1 MKIIKRFTAIF
12 LAAVVFVTSCNPL
25 DIYAMENE
33 ELKESEHTHNY
44 IYEIIDADTHSVSC
58 EGCDYTETAIHTF
71 EEGECICGLVT
82 VEEKEIEEVENQII
96 VENLIEEAEKEEEKA
111 VYTVNF
117 YDHED
122 IIFSCDVEEGNTFAL
137 PDMSNDETFI
147 EWQLNGTVFDNENYV
162 VTDNID
168 IIGVFKETK
177 EEVVDNQEAFYVE
190 EIDGYKV
197 SVTGNIPED
206 CYVTVEK
213 INDRTLE
220 NSINQTLDSEETF
233 VAYATFDINIYD
245 ANGEKWQPMD
255 YDEVVSIKIEEI
267 ESKEEVK
274 EEALEGLFTLEYDEE
289 GNVTNV
295 IPVNIDEAEP
305 TVYRV
310 SDGYVDAL
318 DINSGVSGDNES
330 IEVVECKTEH
340 FSTFSYGGKTY
351 DTTASAYPFRAG
363 ENIKVYPFPSDSL
376 LAFVG
381 TGDMTASSED
391 ALWNQYK
398 DSVFN
403 IYIDENITSLS
414 EYMLADF
421 EYISSNISLPS
432 GLTSIGDYAF
442 YNCTNLALT
451 GELPSGLTSIGE
463 YAFSG
468 CAKLALTGSLPS
480 GLTSIGNDAFY
491 LCTNLAFTGELPSG
505 LMSIGNAT
513 FQACSNLALT
523 GSLPSSLTSIGGSA
537 FRGCTNLALTGSL
550 PSSLT
555 SIGTFAFDGC
565 DLEKTHFDKN
575 YSSATI
581 TSDTCIPT
589 SYTVTDTF
597 TDGKKADVVTTKYG
611 FVRRTTTEASTA
623 PTYEGYTLKTDC
635 IDTTITIGATDAD
648 RLSLTRVY
656 ESARTKVFTYKGKD
670 YYDTDATTTYTAGA
684 NVIAYW
690 YADDGVLGFV
700 GTGDMNNWTDNSTP
714 WYSIKS
720 NITDVYLS
728 DEITSIGSSAFYS
741 CKNLALTSGLP
752 ASLTTI
758 GNYAFYYCTNL
769 ALTGSLPSSLTSI
782 GVSAFNNCGNLA
794 FAGSLPSDLTSIGES
809 AFSECNNL
817 ALSGSLPSGLTSIE
831 GFSFYNCEKLAL
843 SGSLPRSLT
852 SIGSC
857 AFENCSTLALTG
869 DIPINVSSI
878 STSAFR
884 NVDASK
890 THFDKNLS
898 SISITSSMYVPT
910 SYTVTDTFTD
920 GEKADVI
927 TTKYG
932 FVGNTTSE
940 AGTAPTYEG
949 YTLKTDCADATITIG
964 AQDSGRLSLTRIYE
978 LNKSFS
984 VRLPASIEVT
994 NSKQDAKHYSDF
1006 NIEAKGNKS
1015 MVKVAFPTE
1024 FTLTGENTN
1033 ETFDLSVDIQ
1043 ECIFKPSLSPEDIN
1057 SSGKAYNSYTEEAY
1071 STISNTVMSNND
1083 PSSVDTY
1090 KGLLTVVITSE
1101 D

>member
-330 IEVVECKTEH
+330 IEVVECETEH

-523 GSLPSSLTSIGGSA
+523 GSLPSGLTSIGGSA
-537 FRGCTNLALTGSL
+537 FRGCTNLALNGSL

-635 IDTTITIGATDAD
+635 IDTTITIGATVAD

-670 YYDTDATTTYTAGA
+670 YYVTDATTTYTA
-684 NVIAYW
+684 
-690 YADDGVLGFV
+690 
-700 GTGDMNNWTDNSTP
+700 
-714 WYSIKS
+714 
-720 NITDVYLS
+720 
-728 DEITSIGSSAFYS
+728 
-741 CKNLALTSGLP
+741 
-752 ASLTTI
+752 
-758 GNYAFYYCTNL
+758 
-769 ALTGSLPSSLTSI
+769 
-782 GVSAFNNCGNLA
+782 
-794 FAGSLPSDLTSIGES
+794 
-809 AFSECNNL
+809 
-817 ALSGSLPSGLTSIE
+817 
-831 GFSFYNCEKLAL
+831 
-843 SGSLPRSLT
+843 
-852 SIGSC
+852 
-857 AFENCSTLALTG
+857 
-869 DIPINVSSI
+869 
-878 STSAFR
+878 
-884 NVDASK
+884 
-890 THFDKNLS
+890 
-898 SISITSSMYVPT
+898 
-910 SYTVTDTFTD
+910 
-920 GEKADVI
+920 
-927 TTKYG
+927 
-932 FVGNTTSE
+932 
-940 AGTAPTYEG
+940 
-949 YTLKTDCADATITIG
+949 
-964 AQDSGRLSLTRIYE
+964 
-978 LNKSFS
+978 
-984 VRLPASIEVT
+984 
-994 NSKQDAKHYSDF
+994 
-1006 NIEAKGNKS
+1006 
-1015 MVKVAFPTE
+1015 
-1024 FTLTGENTN
+1024 
-1033 ETFDLSVDIQ
+1033 
-1043 ECIFKPSLSPEDIN
+1043 
-1057 SSGKAYNSYTEEAY
+1057 
-1071 STISNTVMSNND
+1071 
-1083 PSSVDTY
+1083 
-1090 KGLLTVVITSE
+1090 
-1101 D
+1101 